1 MGGSTENVGIMD
13 GMRQR
18 YKDGDRVEEVLKEL
32 DERAPAPSFDRSD
45 FLRDFGLN
53 LLSTPPQ
60 GNIFQTAAI
69 AARDPVARYN
79 QARASSAANSV

>member
-13 GMRQR
+13 GMRKG
-18 YKDGDRVEEVLKEL
+18 YDNGGSVEEVLKEL
-32 DERAPAPSFDRSD
+32 DKRAPAPSFGRSA
-45 FLRDFGLN
+45 FLTEFGLN

-69 AARDPVARYN
+69 AARDPVC
-79 QARASSAANSV
+79 